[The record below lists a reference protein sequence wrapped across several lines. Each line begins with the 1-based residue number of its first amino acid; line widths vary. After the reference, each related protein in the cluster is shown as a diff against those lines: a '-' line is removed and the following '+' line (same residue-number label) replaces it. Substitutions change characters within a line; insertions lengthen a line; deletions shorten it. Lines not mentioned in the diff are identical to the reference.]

1 MGGNKLGHGRV
12 PSTGKNLHK
21 LSRATAQRN
30 DDARAQR
37 KVQSPPTSPTAA
49 LIKRNSSNY
58 SLSQAGSKV
67 NNIRKNKSDVAV
79 RRHTSGSKA
88 AKGPKSERGAVQFDV
103 GEDEPDMEGTF
114 EKAGD
119 GQEDHEEEWT
129 EASNSQSPA
138 ITRRSSVA
146 PLRSSNLEEPPSPD
160 DPPARSPPVKLPDSP
175 PKSPVH
181 EGNEFSKSNGEMS
194 LQHPGGITTQN
205 DAQAIHRIMNLHA
218 QQPATAQLSSISA
231 LIAPSSYNKSPNQAK
246 ESSGTRTP
254 SMPSD
259 GISRFLPSTGHPT
272 DNSSSS
278 NSDPNRHLGSHNSSE
293 SNSNANTMKDGE
305 AAAAPSQDPSANLI
319 DARKAQSAVNLT
331 HHQLTPSTSSQ
342 TSTSPDGSHHQGN
355 HTSKDKHTGR
365 ASPFNVHH
373 ASKGAGISRSLT
385 QLKLDLERMK
395 ATQEIENEKA
405 SAQRLPSPTLVLNGG
420 SIHDPQNQYY
430 QGKSKIG
437 TNGSPEERIRAM
449 YESVER
455 EYVNMRRFQDVTV
468 KAVRRLE
475 KRGKVNVVGLSGAKD
490 GSMKKKRQKQ
500 STPQQGGSSGS
511 LERGDSTHRGRVRFD
526 LARAQKDVDER
537 GSEEEDG
544 TSDDG
549 VQGILRRMWSEFEAA
564 QEVGVSNGE

>member
-1 MGGNKLGHGRV
+1 M
-12 PSTGKNLHK
+12 
-21 LSRATAQRN
+21 
-30 DDARAQR
+30 
-37 KVQSPPTSPTAA
+37 
-49 LIKRNSSNY
+49 
-58 SLSQAGSKV
+58 
-67 NNIRKNKSDVAV
+67 NNIRKNKSDVSV
-79 RRHTSGSKA
+79 RRHISGSKA

-103 GEDEPDMEGTF
+103 GDDEPDMEGTF

-175 PKSPVH
+175 PRSPVH
-181 EGNEFSKSNGEMS
+181 EGNEFSKSGGKMS
-194 LQHPGGITTQN
+194 TQHPGGVTMQN
-205 DAQAIHRIMNLHA
+205 DTQAIHRIMNLHT
-218 QQPATAQLSSISA
+218 QQPAAAQLSSISA
-231 LIAPSSYNKSPNQAK
+231 LIAPASHNKSPNQAQ
-246 ESSGTRTP
+246 ESPQNRAP

-259 GISRFLPSTGHPT
+259 GISRFLPSTSNPT
-272 DNSSSS
+272 DNSSSPDM
-278 NSDPNRHLGSHNSSE
+278 DPNRHLGSHNSSE
-293 SNSNANTMKDGE
+293 SKSNANTMKDGE
-305 AAAAPSQDPSANLI
+305 AAAPSSQDSSANLV
-319 DARKAQSAVNLT
+319 DARKAQSAINLT
-331 HHQLTPSTSSQ
+331 HHQLTPSNSSQ
-342 TSTSPDGSHHQGN
+342 TSTSPDGPHHQGTR
-355 HTSKDKHTGR
+355 TSKDKYTGR

-405 SAQRLPSPTLVLNGG
+405 SAQRLPSPTLIINGG
-420 SIHDPQNQYY
+420 SGHDPQNQYY
-430 QGKSKIG
+430 PGKTKIG
-437 TNGSPEERIRAM
+437 NNGNPEERRRAM

-475 KRGKVNVVGLSGAKD
+475 KRGKVNVIGLSGPKD
-490 GSMKKKRQKQ
+490 GSMRKKKQKQ

-526 LARAQKDVDER
+526 VGRAKKDVDER
-537 GSEEEDG
+537 GSEEEDA

-549 VQGILRRMWSEFEAA
+549 VQGILRRMWLEFEAA
-564 QEVGVSNGE
+564 QDEGVSNGE